1 MKKELPKWP
10 KPITNH
16 AIGLTKPHQPIV
28 KYGECP
34 KLWTNYTRIKANKPK
49 LQKIERKRN
58 GERVYVY
65 TDGSH
70 LMEYEF
76 IAMKDLL

>member
-1 MKKELPKWP
+1 MIIQYHEPMKTK
-10 KPITNH
+10 H
-16 AIGLTKPHQPIV
+16 AIGLTKPHQPV
-28 KYGECP
+28 V
-34 KLWTNYTRIKANKPK
+34 TYTRMKTNKPK

-70 LMEYEF
+70 LMEYEY

>member
-1 MKKELPKWP
+1 MK
-10 KPITNH
+10 TNH
-16 AIGLTKPHQPIV
+16 AIGLVRPHQPAV
-28 KYGECP
+28 
-34 KLWTNYTRIKANKPK
+34 TYTRMKTNKPK

-70 LMEYEF
+70 LMEYEY

>member
-1 MKKELPKWP
+1 MK
-10 KPITNH
+10 T
-16 AIGLTKPHQPIV
+16 
-28 KYGECP
+28 
-34 KLWTNYTRIKANKPK
+34 NKPK

-58 GERVYVY
+58 GERVYEY

-70 LMEYEF
+70 LMEYEY